1 MAEPYPNIREGG
13 EGPPSGAE
21 GLILPE
27 VPRIVSPEPPHELRG
42 RAPQLSA
49 RRSIRGPPLHT
60 SSEASPRDYSGR
72 ASAAMPAAAAY
83 ASPSRGLWA
92 LSEPVGREGEASEG
106 GEAPLPV
113 LMAL

>member
-27 VPRIVSPEPPHELRG
+27 VPRIVSPEPIHELRG
-42 RAPQLSA
+42 RPPQLAAGDLPEASRSISPRRPLRGHSP
-49 RRSIRGPPLHT
+49 RRS
-60 SSEASPRDYSGR
+60 
-72 ASAAMPAAAAY
+72 SAAMPAAAAY

-106 GEAPLPV
+106 ERPLSPSS
-113 LMAL
+113 

>member
-27 VPRIVSPEPPHELRG
+27 VPRIVSPRPPHELRG

-83 ASPSRGLWA
+83 GPSPG
-92 LSEPVGREGEASEG
+92 PVGREGEASEG